1 VVGAVGWML
10 EVQSGSPVVG
20 KVFGHLARSASSSFA
35 DIAGHSCVEG
45 IATNNVMNVSG
56 RECAWLG
63 SRIKALE
70 SQRGAWETKPSLD
83 RGDEREGCGERLH
96 LRTGCGVD
104 GSRGAGLVI
113 RVKPERSNAVASLPL
128 LVHDFGCELESYT
141 NPSLVRPS
149 APYCKLYFLDI
160 QRPRSEQT
168 DGD

>member
-1 VVGAVGWML
+1 ML

-20 KVFGHLARSASSSFA
+20 KVFGHLARSASSSLA
-35 DIAGHSCVEG
+35 DIAVHSRIES
-45 IATNNVMNVSG
+45 ITTNNVMDVSG
-56 RECAWLG
+56 RERAWLG

-70 SQRGAWETKPSLD
+70 GQRGAWETKPSLD

-96 LRTGCGVD
+96 LRSGYGVD
-104 GSRGAGLVI
+104 GQRGAGMVILV
-113 RVKPERSNAVASLPL
+113 KSKRSNVETSLPL
-128 LVHDFGCELESYT
+128 LVHEFGCELESYT
-141 NPSLVRPS
+141 NLSLVRPS